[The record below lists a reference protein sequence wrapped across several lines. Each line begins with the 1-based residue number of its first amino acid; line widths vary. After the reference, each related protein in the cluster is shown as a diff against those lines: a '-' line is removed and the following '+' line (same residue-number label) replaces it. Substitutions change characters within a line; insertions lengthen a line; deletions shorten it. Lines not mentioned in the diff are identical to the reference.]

1 MASETVSLDQPE
13 IQTDASADPEYQ
25 KLLTKLSELSSE
37 DRHKFITNLQNI
49 QKAEKTEQAQKAAQ
63 VVPDKASTR
72 AALLEKL
79 HNKTSRLNLKRKPK
93 KILKNMATNL
103 AKQASDNVG
112 PEVPD

>member
-37 DRHKFITNLQNI
+37 DRHKFITNLQNM
-49 QKAEKTEQAQKAAQ
+49 QKAAQ

-79 HNKTSRLNLKRKPK
+79 HNKTSMLNLKRKPK